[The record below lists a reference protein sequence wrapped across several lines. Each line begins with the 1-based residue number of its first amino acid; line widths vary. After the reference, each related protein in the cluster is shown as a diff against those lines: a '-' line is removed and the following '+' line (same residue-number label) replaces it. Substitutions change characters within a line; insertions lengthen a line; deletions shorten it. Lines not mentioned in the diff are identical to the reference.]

1 MTRLLL
7 RGMKA
12 EGFLSVLILLFSW
25 WSVGSLSHPTDGT
38 GSSNGHEKRASG
50 GSTFLVGVGKADI
63 TG

>member
-1 MTRLLL
+1 MATLLL
-7 RGMKA
+7 RGIRP
-12 EGFLSVLILLFSW
+12 EGFLSVLIILFSW

-38 GSSNGHEKRASG
+38 GNDEKRATKD